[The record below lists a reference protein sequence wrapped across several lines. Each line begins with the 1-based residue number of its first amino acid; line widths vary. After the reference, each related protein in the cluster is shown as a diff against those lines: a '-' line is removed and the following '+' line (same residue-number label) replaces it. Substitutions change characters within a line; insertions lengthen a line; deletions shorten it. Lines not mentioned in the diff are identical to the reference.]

1 MKLHTAF
8 RHVIILFLLIKM
20 PRQTIFN
27 SKSVKKPP
35 LSVLKIHLFL
45 YLSVLR
51 RKSLA
56 FALTKSKH
64 SYLSWFP
71 VGSGSAQLAGAQEC
85 RQGSLH
91 PGNIQSFNN
100 ASKQLKYVL
109 RLANT
114 NWMFFDPENGLYSV
128 EEMPFIKA
136 LFSSLFEILLVW
148 VPFGNIPCT
157 WHSL

>member
-1 MKLHTAF
+1 MKLNTAF
-8 RHVIILFLLIKM
+8 RHVIIFFLLIKI
-20 PRQTIFN
+20 PRQSIFN
-27 SKSVKKPP
+27 SKSVKNP
-35 LSVLKIHLFL
+35 LLSGLKDHFLL
-45 YLSVLR
+45 YLLVFR

-56 FALTKSKH
+56 FMLTKSKH

-71 VGSGSAQLAGAQEC
+71 VGSGSAQLAGAQKC

-109 RLANT
+109 RVANT
-114 NWMFFDPENGLYSV
+114 NWMFLDPENGLHSV

-136 LFSSLFEILLVW
+136 LFSALFETLLVW
-148 VPFGNIPCT
+148 VPFGNSPCT